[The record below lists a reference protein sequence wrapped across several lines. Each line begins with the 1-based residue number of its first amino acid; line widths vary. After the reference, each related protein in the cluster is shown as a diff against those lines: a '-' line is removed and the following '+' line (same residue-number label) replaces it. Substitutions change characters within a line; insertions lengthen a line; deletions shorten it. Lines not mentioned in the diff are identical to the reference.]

1 MLRSPLNSRR
11 RTGRCRYAP
20 RMNRLPTALVALAAA
35 TILVAG
41 CSPSD
46 DSDNPQSSTSPSP
59 SPSPTPGLAT
69 NQRGAIEVNLG
80 QPVTISDDN
89 GTPVL
94 TITDSRL
101 DTSGCADLSPE
112 VVQAKFAATVK
123 TGSIE
128 TPEWLWASDF
138 YYVDARG
145 KVAQNLEVS
154 QMVDGSTPCRGSVQF
169 IDVPPNS
176 TKDGSPTLVVPKIAV
191 AIGYHLDA
199 GGVDRRVEWKL
210 PQGWQP
216 VTSTTTATEP
226 PVTTTD
232 APAETTVPETTT
244 TNGIPPGWDK
254 DGNGQIDTDAPVG

>member
-1 MLRSPLNSRR
+1 
-11 RTGRCRYAP
+11 
-20 RMNRLPTALVALAAA
+20 MNRLPAAFASLAAA
-35 TILVAG
+35 TIFVVG
-41 CSPSD
+41 CSSSSD
-46 DSDNPQSSTSPSP
+46 GDSPQSST
-59 SPSPTPGLAT
+59 PTSAASTPAT
-69 NQRGAIEVNLG
+69 NQRGAIEVDLG
-80 QPVTISDDN
+80 QPVTISDDS

-94 TITDSRL
+94 TITNSRL

-112 VVQAKFAATVK
+112 VVQAKFAATIK
-123 TGSIE
+123 TGAIE

-145 KVAQNLEVS
+145 KEAQDLEVS
-154 QMVDGSTPCRGSVQF
+154 QAVDGSTPCRESVQF
-169 IDVPPNS
+169 TDVPPNS
-176 TKDGSPTLVVPKIAV
+176 TKDGSPTLVVPTVSV
-191 AIGYHLDA
+191 AIGYHLEA

-216 VTSTTTATEP
+216 APASTTFTEP

-232 APAETTVPETTT
+232 APTETTAPETTT